1 MYMATEKKQ
10 ATKIDTTLDHS
21 LKATEGTVTPA
32 YALTRL
38 HLVHLGLG
46 LRRLEDDG
54 LRANRKRM
62 SSYELLLPKGR
73 MMNKGWIR
81 PELAIARKPNMY
93 VSQLHRPIGPDV
105 VAVTSSNGIKNLILN
120 SKKQQVHNAQGNRH

>member
-46 LRRLEDDG
+46 LRRLEENDG

-62 SSYELLLPKGR
+62 SSYELLLPYGR
-73 MMNKGWIR
+73 MSIKGWIR
-81 PELAIARKPNMY
+81 PEPLIARKPHMY
-93 VSQLHRPIGPDV
+93 GPTSISPLV
-105 VAVTSSNGIKNLILN
+105 LMLRQSPQAMESIPKKTNQFTTPKVTGID
-120 SKKQQVHNAQGNRH
+120 QC